1 MLSFLLLLQL
11 IHYAP
16 TTQGCWHNEHRHP
29 KRILTENPSAL
40 VPSRNESN
48 YEKEHSFLMSY
59 GFQTQPLEPSILLTC
74 QIDKQQTKYPS
85 RASNPLTSDFL
96 EAVLLLGCCLLLAL

>member
-48 YEKEHSFLMSY
+48 YEKEHSFDVVWFPNPTSRALH
-59 GFQTQPLEPSILLTC
+59 PLTC